1 MTSGALGAL
10 HAAWPAT
17 PVVAETL
24 VIGVANVVATVVK
37 FVAMR
42 SWIFA
47 DRGELTG
54 PSPAEHPTAEDESAG
69 RELEAAR

>member
-1 MTSGALGAL
+1 M
-10 HAAWPAT
+10 AT
-17 PVVAETL
+17 AIPDRSKVLNGLETL

-47 DRGELTG
+47 DRGVLG
-54 PSPAEHPTAEDESAG
+54 APPPAEHPTAEDESAG